1 MKSHSIESS
10 LGGLRR
16 AVSVALLMAFGGN
29 AAWAGTT
36 TTGVDKPAL
45 QTAVF
50 AGGCFWGIEAVFEHV
65 RGVADVRSGYA
76 GGKAG
81 TANYD
86 TVSGGQTGHAEAVEI
101 VFDPAVVSYGQ
112 LLKVFFAVAHD
123 PTQLNRQE
131 PDRGTQYRS
140 AIFYRSAAQQ
150 RAATTYIRE
159 VGQAGVFGNK
169 KIVTQ
174 VTPLLQFFPAESY
187 HQDFARLNPD
197 HPYIR
202 YWDAPK
208 VADLKRSLPDL
219 YVDQVMQKKSSL
231 LPAGSRK

>member
-10 LGGLRR
+10 VGGLRR
-16 AVSVALLMAFGGN
+16 AVSVALLMASGAS
-29 AAWAGTT
+29 AAWASTT

-76 GGKAG
+76 GGNAS

-123 PTQLNRQE
+123 PTQLNGQV
-131 PDRGTQYRS
+131 PDRGAQYRS

-159 VGQAGVFGNK
+159 VGQAGVFGDK

-219 YVDQVMQKKSSL
+219 YVDQVMQKKLSS